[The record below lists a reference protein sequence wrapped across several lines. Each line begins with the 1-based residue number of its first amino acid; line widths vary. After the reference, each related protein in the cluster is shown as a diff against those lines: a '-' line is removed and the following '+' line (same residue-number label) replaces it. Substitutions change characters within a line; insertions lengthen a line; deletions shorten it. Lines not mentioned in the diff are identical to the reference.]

1 MSAEA
6 NAVVPAAI
14 RLVRDFVNTFE
25 PQVDADQLTGPD
37 QLRDWF
43 VERRLMP
50 DDAPLRP
57 ADLDL
62 AVTIREGLRS
72 VLLDHAGHPTDP
84 TALERLD
91 DALAE
96 VPVRLSVTDGRFH
109 LVSTRDT
116 PLHHALAH
124 LVDTIRRCREDHTWT
139 RLKVCA
145 RDTCRW
151 AFYDASRNQV
161 RRWCSMAGCG
171 NHIKMQRAYAARKGR
186 QQQTANRRTGTPQSP
201 R

>member
-1 MSAEA
+1 MSTEA
-6 NAVVPAAI
+6 DAVVPAAI

-25 PQVDADQLTGPD
+25 PQVNTDELTGPD

-43 VERRLMP
+43 VERRLMV

-57 ADLDL
+57 ADLEL

-72 VLLDHAGHPTDP
+72 VLLDHAGHATDP
-84 TALERLD
+84 TALARLD

-96 VPVRLSVTDGRFH
+96 VPVRLSVADGQYQ
-109 LVSTRDT
+109 LVSARDT

-124 LVDTIRRCREDHTWT
+124 LLDAIRQCREDQTWT

-171 NHIKMQRAYAARKGR
+171 NHIKMQRAYAARK
-186 QQQTANRRTGTPQSP
+186 NRRQPA

>member
-1 MSAEA
+1 MSEEA
-6 NAVVPAAI
+6 AVPSAV
-14 RLVRDFVNTFE
+14 RMVRDFINTFE
-25 PQVDADQLTGPD
+25 PQVGTDQLTRPD

-43 VERRLMP
+43 VARRLMP
-50 DDAPLRP
+50 GDTHLRP

-72 VLLDHAGHPTDP
+72 VLLDHAGHSPDP
-84 TALERLD
+84 AAFERLD
-91 DALAE
+91 DALAH
-96 VPVRLSVTDGRFH
+96 VPVRLSFTDGGYQ

-116 PLHHALAH
+116 PLHHALAR
-124 LVDTIRRCREDHTWT
+124 LADAIRQSREDHTWT

-145 RDTCRW
+145 RDSCRW

-171 NHIKMQRAYAARKGR
+171 NHIKMQRAYAARKSR
-186 QQQTANRRTGTPQSP
+186 HQQASRTGTPRAP
-201 R
+201 RQD